1 VKDLDERTNT
11 PILIIDN
18 AAAEELAK
26 TWKSYS
32 KAKHIKIK
40 EMFIRDDIV
49 LRNRL
54 VVHYTPSVEN
64 IANALTKQL
73 LKPLFVWHL
82 QGMGIAMAQTGT
94 LVL

>member
-1 VKDLDERTNT
+1 MAWFEKLIKDLDERINT

-18 AAAEELAK
+18 SAAKELAK

-40 EMFIRDDIV
+40 EMFIRDNII

-54 VVHYTPSVEN
+54 VV
-64 IANALTKQL
+64 
-73 LKPLFVWHL
+73 
-82 QGMGIAMAQTGT
+82 
-94 LVL
+94 

>member
-1 VKDLDERTNT
+1 MKAKICVGSKGVRQVAWFKKLVKDLDERTNT

-18 AAAEELAK
+18 AIAEELAK
-26 TWKSYS
+26 TWKSHS

-54 VVHYTPSVEN
+54 VV
-64 IANALTKQL
+64 
-73 LKPLFVWHL
+73 
-82 QGMGIAMAQTGT
+82 
-94 LVL
+94 